1 MTVPSTDSRPD
12 APSGDRGATV
22 PAADPRQVLR
32 LAMRVA
38 IAMLGSGAQT
48 DDVETAIDTTG
59 RAYRI
64 DPIQRSVTFSGI
76 AISYDDPTDGHPPTT
91 LLYTVPERVSDFA
104 RLAAASSVVR
114 RIKAGDLDIAEGV
127 VREGHGTPRNAEGI
141 ERRLPVPGEVVLR
154 VAAGSRHRRRYPF
167 RRRRLST

>member
-1 MTVPSTDSRPD
+1 MTVPSTDPRPD

-59 RAYRI
+59 RAYGI

-114 RIKAGDLDIAEGV
+114 RIKAGDLDIAG
-127 VREGHGTPRNAEGI
+127 AEGALD
-141 ERRLPVPGEVVLR
+141 ELVRQPPPYG
-154 VAAGSRHRRRYPF
+154 
-167 RRRRLST
+167 